1 MFKLQLPSQFSPFD
15 AIHLSRH
22 FLHCS
27 KQFLNLSTLMPF
39 ATSAIFCFTSFSSAQ
54 CFPLRTFFTQENKRS
69 CSGQGQVNREGGV
82 PGSCWFGSNCWMLS
96 VDRKSSTMKWAN
108 TLKEASKE
116 IHWHCTQSLSHVSWC
131 TDTEGTLEHSPS
143 GRSLYYKGPAL
154 QKIIL
159 GYFGS
164 PLVRMSQAEV
174 LTKGIGGWQE
184 EFQHT
189 SKSVPHVG
197 YLSSLGPPP
206 FPLE

>member
-27 KQFLNLSTLMPF
+27 KQFLNLSILMPF
-39 ATSAIFCFTSFSSAQ
+39 ATSAIFCFTSFTSAQ
-54 CFPLRTFFTQENKRS
+54 CFPLRTFFTRENKRS

-116 IHWHCTQSLSHVSWC
+116 IHWHCTQSLSQVSWC

-164 PLVRMSQAEV
+164 PLVCPRQRFWQ
-174 LTKGIGGWQE
+174 KG
-184 EFQHT
+184 
-189 SKSVPHVG
+189 SVVDKRNFSTHPNQFLMWVIWV
-197 YLSSLGPPP
+197 P
-206 FPLE
+206 